1 MTNDFDVLPLP
12 WRGVCRLQARA
23 GQVLYVL
30 SGRLW
35 VTQPGD
41 AADHFVHAGDELVLS
56 GGRIVIEGD
65 DPRRPTRYALLER
78 AGSAAPKAAVTGARR
93 GNLTETR
100 NPRCE
105 PLPGCASSS

>member
-1 MTNDFDVLPLP
+1 MPNDFEVLPLP

-41 AADHFVHAGDELVLS
+41 AADHFVRAGDELVLS
-56 GGRIVIEGD
+56 GGRTVIEGD

-78 AGSAAPKAAVTGARR
+78 SVGSAPLAAASGARR
-93 GNLTETR
+93 GNLTDTR
-100 NPRCE
+100 SPRCE

>member
-1 MTNDFDVLPLP
+1 MMTDYDAPPLP
-12 WRGVCRLQARA
+12 WRGVCRLQARP

-41 AADHFVHAGDELVLS
+41 AADHFVQAGDELVLA
-56 GGRIVIEGD
+56 GGRTVIEGD

-78 AGSAAPKAAVTGARR
+78 AGSAAPASSGTAARR
-93 GNLTETR
+93 GNLTDTR
-100 NPRCE
+100 SPRCE